1 MKKTVNYYDFVRA
14 FQDAGRGDQ
23 FSLTALGA
31 LFDYMEQ
38 YEQDCGEEMELD
50 VVAICC
56 YWNEATWQEIA
67 DDYNVDLTEC
77 GDEQEKLE
85 AVEAFLEYRT
95 QFVNMG
101 EGNFIYEAF

>member
-23 FSLTALGA
+23 FSLKALGA
-31 LFDYMEQ
+31 LFDYLEE
-38 YEQDCGEEMELD
+38 YEESCGEEIELD

-56 YWNEATWQEIA
+56 DWREEHWQDIA
-67 DDYNVDLTEC
+67 DNYNVDLSDC

-85 AVEAFLEYRT
+85 AVEAFLEYHT
-95 QFVNMG
+95 QYVGMD
-101 EGNFIYEAF
+101 EGVFIYVAF